1 MKRTQWLIVLT
12 ALALG
17 VVGCGDDD
25 VMTDGGMDAG
35 RDGGGVDSGMD
46 AGRDAQMMDD
56 AGDDA
61 GEDDAG
67 TDDGG
72 TDAGMDDG
80 GTDAGMVIPDGLAEV
95 RAATI
100 GAHDPAL
107 EVRGVTVTYVRS
119 AIGEDPAGFF
129 VQAAPTGPAVFV
141 TAAAGLDP
149 VVAVGDVLDFDVTE
163 TANLT
168 GVLHVSAATNFMR
181 SATGTSVAGL
191 VQDLSSA
198 ADLVSAV
205 EDYVSELVT
214 VEATITS
221 HSPTSGPDHDAYGI
235 DTAAITGNDG
245 LQLRVAESLITSLG
259 LGTTAAV
266 GCEVTVGP
274 SPLWR
279 YQEDATDRAQLMG
292 YDAADITVEEC
303 PALQVVGAMAVDP
316 TTVQVTF
323 SRPVAGAEA
332 GDFTFTGGLTA
343 SVIAVSADGLTV
355 TVTLT
360 SGMMMDADYTVTVAG
375 VTDAGDMDAIDDTA
389 DEAMFTGIGACPIAT
404 GLIINEVDYDNPLGS
419 TADNAEYLELFNGST
434 SAIDLTGYSVV
445 LVNGSNGST
454 YETISLS
461 GSLPAGGYAVVGPP
475 GFTVPGGTLFFA
487 FGGATNRIQNG
498 APDAIAVLDG
508 SNAVVDLF
516 VYENGSDSFMATVGG
531 ASVEFVRGTHT
542 SAADSNADEGSLS
555 RVPNGCFSGND
566 ATDWVFGPLTP
577 GAAN

>member
-1 MKRTQWLIVLT
+1 MKRIQWLIVLT

-17 VVGCGDDD
+17 VGCGDDD
-25 VMTDGGMDAG
+25 VMTDSGVDAG

-46 AGRDAQMMDD
+46 AGRDAQTMEDG
-56 AGDDA
+56 GDDA
-61 GEDDAG
+61 GGDDAG
-67 TDDGG
+67 GDDAGMDDGG

-95 RAATI
+95 RAADV

-129 VQAAPTGPAVFV
+129 VQAAPAGPAVFV

-198 ADLVSAV
+198 ADVVTAV
-205 EDYVSELVT
+205 DDYVSELVT

-221 HSPTSGPDHDAYGI
+221 HSPTSGPGHDAYGI

-245 LQLRVAESLITSLG
+245 LQLRVAESLVTSLG
-259 LGTTAAV
+259 LGTAAAV

-279 YQEDATDRAQLMG
+279 YQDGATDRAQFMG

-303 PALQVVGAMAVDP
+303 PALQVAGAMAVDP
-316 TTVQVTF
+316 MTVQVTF

-343 SVIAVSADGLTV
+343 SSIAVSADGLTV
-355 TVTLT
+355 TVTLA
-360 SGMMMDADYTVTVAG
+360 SGMMMDTDYTVTVAG
-375 VTDAGDMDAIDDTA
+375 VTDAGDMDAIDDAA

-404 GLIINEVDYDNPLGS
+404 GLIINEVDYDNVG
-419 TADNAEYLELFNGST
+419 DDDAEYIELFNGSA
-434 SAIDLTGYSVV
+434 SALDLTGYSIV
-445 LVNGSNGST
+445 LVNGSNGLT
-454 YETISLS
+454 YGPVSLS
-461 GSLPAGGYAVVGPP
+461 GSVAAGGYVIIGSAGL
-475 GFTVPGGTLFFA
+475 TVPAGTPFFMLSA
-487 FGGATNRIQNG
+487 ALQNG
-498 APDAIAVLDG
+498 APDAIAVLDA

-516 VYENGSDSFMATVGG
+516 VYENGDDSFMATVGG
-531 ASVEFVRGTHT
+531 ASVEFVRGTHFGT
-542 SAADSNADEGSLS
+542 ADSNTMEGSLS

-566 ATDWVFGPLTP
+566 ATDWTFGPLTP